1 MTVGGR
7 EVECPEGETIDLAE
21 VPRLGYR
28 AGAVGPCPA
37 AAAVCPTVT
46 CPNDCSGHGDCYD
59 SRCHCYLGVAGA
71 DCGVNVFT
79 NATVASYQEYD
90 SADMPTYYA
99 GGGPAG
105 AAAAGPLGI
114 PKEYVPY
121 VIAGVVAFLIAA
133 TLVVTCCILLSR
145 APETPRRRRRKA
157 AQPKPRR
164 RGGSDRRVH
173 DRSGSTAAPPA
184 GPGGGPGVLPDA
196 DHADLRVALERSKSD
211 F

>member
-21 VPRLGYR
+21 VPGLGYR

-37 AAAVCPTVT
+37 PAAVCPTVT
-46 CPNDCSGHGDCYD
+46 CPNDCSGHGDCYAG
-59 SRCHCYLGVAGA
+59 RCHCYLGVAGA

-99 GGGPAG
+99 GDGPAG
-105 AAAAGPLGI
+105 AGAAGPLGI

-145 APETPRRRRRKA
+145 APPRRRRKA
-157 AQPKPRR
+157 VQPKPRR
-164 RGGSDRRVH
+164 RGSDRRVH
-173 DRSGSTAAPPA
+173 DRTAAPPA
-184 GPGGGPGVLPDA
+184 GPAGTGGAGPGVLPDA
-196 DHADLRVALERSKSD
+196 DHADLRLALERSTRD